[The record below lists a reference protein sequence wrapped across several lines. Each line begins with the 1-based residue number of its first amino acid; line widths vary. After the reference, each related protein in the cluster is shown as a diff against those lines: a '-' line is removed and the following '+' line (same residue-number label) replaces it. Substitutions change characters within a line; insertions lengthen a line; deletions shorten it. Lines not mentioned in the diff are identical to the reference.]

1 VCLPFYISN
10 IETMYIPNVP
20 KIAEPQSEELA
31 NALAEN
37 ARLKKELELA
47 RIRDENRKM
56 QEEINRINNP
66 YQLWPYAPV
75 DINKPQVI
83 YCTLEA

>member
-1 VCLPFYISN
+1 
-10 IETMYIPNVP
+10 MYVPNVP

-66 YQLWPYAPV
+66 YKLWPYATPN
-75 DINKPQVI
+75 DINEPQII

>member
-1 VCLPFYISN
+1 MFAIYISN

-20 KIAEPQSEELA
+20 KIDEPQSKELA
-31 NALAEN
+31 DALAEN

-56 QEEINRINNP
+56 QEEINRLKWP
-66 YQLWPYAPV
+66 DKLWPYNTDPYTPNIV
-75 DINKPQVI
+75 

>member
-1 VCLPFYISN
+1 MQFYIEKC
-10 IETMYIPNVP
+10 ETMYVPNTP
-20 KIAEPQSEELA
+20 KIDEPQSKELA
-31 NALAEN
+31 DALAEN
-37 ARLKKELELA
+37 ARLREELELA

-83 YCTLEA
+83 YCTLEV

>member
-1 VCLPFYISN
+1 
-10 IETMYIPNVP
+10 MYIPNVP
-20 KIAEPQSEELA
+20 KIDEPQSKELA
-31 NALAEN
+31 DALAEN

-56 QEEINRINNP
+56 REEINKINNP
-66 YQLWPYAPV
+66 YQLWPYAPN
-75 DINKPQVI
+75 DINNPQII

>member
-1 VCLPFYISN
+1 MPFYISN

-20 KIAEPQSEELA
+20 KIDEPQSKELA
-31 NALAEN
+31 DALAEN

-56 QEEINRINNP
+56 QEEINRLKWP
-66 YQLWPYAPV
+66 DKLWPYNTDPYTPN
-75 DINKPQVI
+75 IG